1 MLRLALLAMAVVV
14 AALLALALLD
24 EGRVEVP
31 EAVITLRDTQVTLY
45 PRADPT
51 AVWYFS
57 SPRVEYVPDRQEA
70 TLFTIADGRRTVGG
84 ETDFT
89 LDSERVTIDS
99 SDNIRGEAMHAFLV
113 EDEID
118 LYMEAK
124 GDRLVLID
132 QARGRFEV
140 PRARMSGPDLGE
152 SVFEDMRIS
161 FDFTDFEAG
170 GPGTVGYSEFIIRS
184 SEDGR

>member
-1 MLRLALLAMAVVV
+1 MLRIALIAMAVVV
-14 AALLALALLD
+14 AVLLALAVFD
-24 EGRVEVP
+24 SSEVEVP
-31 EAVITLRDTQVTLY
+31 DAVITLRDTQVVLY

-51 AVWYFS
+51 AVWYFT
-57 SPRVEYVPDRQEA
+57 SPLVEYVPDRQEA
-70 TLFTIADGRRTVGG
+70 TLHTIADGRRTVGG

-99 SDNIRGEAMHAFLV
+99 SDNIRGETMHAFLV

-118 LYMEAK
+118 LHMESK
-124 GDRLVLID
+124 GSRLVLID

-140 PRARMSGPDLGE
+140 PRASMSGPDLGE